1 MLLWQ
6 TPIVDRTQADI
17 DRVNALKGIPW
28 EKMTLDQRKEWTNGL
43 KGCLN
48 EHDFDRI
55 EGNIHILSDVLEL
68 GLVTYEGNIPYIPNM
83 TYWANLLSNVEKVR
97 EAYSVHSDTPK
108 VPEMPINIFEKVN
121 SIEKILL
128 DVYEIIMTNFYYL
141 SIDDFK
147 MGEEVGLVL

>member
-6 TPIVDRTQADI
+6 TPIIDRTQADI

-28 EKMTLDQRKEWTNGL
+28 EKMTLEQRREWTSGL

-48 EHDFDRI
+48 EKDFERI

-68 GLVTYEGNIPYIPNM
+68 GLMTCEGNIPYIPNM
-83 TYWANLLSNVEKVR
+83 TYWANLLSNIEKIR
-97 EAYSVHSDTPK
+97 EAYSVHPDTPK

-121 SIEKILL
+121 NIEKILL

-141 SIDDFK
+141 SIDGFK
-147 MGEEVGLVL
+147 MGEEVGLAL